1 MRRGLNKAGIIAA
14 AVVALSSLS
23 TAAFAQDEEIVGIL
37 QVDVVGVSE
46 TAAEIFESSLE
57 DGLGNAGFNVAKRVR
72 MRELLR
78 PSGFIEGCTFG
89 PCLQKIFE
97 ITGVKLVL
105 VARITGVGK
114 NFTYLV
120 TLVDTRT
127 GALAAQETD
136 TCAVCTV
143 DEAVATASMAVI
155 GLVTGAGKSGV
166 EPDTPA
172 TASLL
177 DLAAIREREAA
188 MADLMSRRKRSVKRG
203 AVLLLSMAGIAGA
216 VSATGFFKD
225 DDRLGY
231 SAAGVA
237 GGFAISGATLLVI
250 SSKF

>member
-1 MRRGLNKAGIIAA
+1 MRRGLSKAGIFAA
-14 AVVALSSLS
+14 AVVALSSN
-23 TAAFAQDEEIVGIL
+23 AFAQDEEIVGIL

-46 TAAEIFESSLE
+46 AAAEIFESSLE

-97 ITGVKLVL
+97 
-105 VARITGVGK
+105 ITGVGK

-172 TASLL
+172 TSSLL
-177 DLAAIREREAA
+177 DMAAIREREAA

-203 AVLLLSMAGIAGA
+203 AVLLLGMAGIAGA